1 MKRLLY
7 SVAWCGVLFMAA
19 CQLTSPEADFSII
32 IRSGTSFGE
41 CLGYCLT
48 ELHLDAQTIIFT
60 RHSSDPNAYPE
71 KRYETPMSARQWQ
84 RLALLVDF
92 DVLRQMQEI
101 YGCPDCA
108 DGGAE
113 WIDVEQDGQRKR
125 VTFEYGD
132 TLEPIAALVDEVRKI
147 RDQMKEHDEQ

>member
-1 MKRLLY
+1 MKGFLY
-7 SVAWCGVLFMAA
+7 SVAWCGVLSLAA
-19 CQLTSPEADFSII
+19 CQLTSPEADASII

-41 CLGYCLT
+41 CRGYCLT
-48 ELHLDAQTIIFT
+48 ELHLDANTIIFT
-60 RHSSDPNAYPE
+60 RHSWDPDAYPE
-71 KRYETPMSARQWQ
+71 KRYETPMSATQWQ
-84 RLALLVDF
+84 RLAVLVDF
-92 DVLRQMQEI
+92 DALRQMEEI

-125 VTFEYGD
+125 VTFEYSD

-147 RDQMKEHDEQ
+147 RDQMKEQAEQ